1 MKEYHAINIL
11 EGIYEDHV
19 KDSDKEYMEKNLA
32 LTEAVKALSEI
43 QQYRAIGTV
52 EEINDILQIISD
64 GQEDVDESG
73 ISTGL
78 LHTLLEYIQYTK
90 IGTVEE
96 CREARERQKPQ
107 IPNILG
113 DGYDNEGNLIYNMY
127 DCPNR
132 GKSYEVDYHDY
143 KYCPECGQ
151 AIDRSDLDKLV

>member
-96 CREARERQKPQ
+96 CREARERQREKHPE
-107 IPNILG
+107 LCG
-113 DGYDNEGNLIYNMY
+113 DFEDGKLL
-127 DCPNR
+127 CPNCKEDLMDLAEC
-132 GKSYEVDYHDY
+132 GFNC
-143 KYCPECGQ
+143 CPYCGQ
-151 AIDRSDLDKLV
+151 AIKIGREER